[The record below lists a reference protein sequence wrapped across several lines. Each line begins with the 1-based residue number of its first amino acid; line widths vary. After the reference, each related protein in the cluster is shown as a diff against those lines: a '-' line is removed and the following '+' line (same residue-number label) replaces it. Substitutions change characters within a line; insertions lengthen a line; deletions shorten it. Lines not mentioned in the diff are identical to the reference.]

1 MFKLSNSP
9 TKYNLSKTNK
19 GVALILTI
27 LVLVGILAI
36 AMGVTSLMVG
46 EIRMTREIPRALK
59 AYYVAE
65 VGIEKKLYQMRQE
78 EPPDTS
84 NIGSPPDCTG
94 GGAVCLNGSDV
105 CYSVNVDITSNPPP
119 NLPPNV
125 YIKSYG
131 CYKRIKRSIEV
142 SY

>member
-1 MFKLSNSP
+1 MFKLFNFP

-27 LVLVGILAI
+27 LILVGILAI
-36 AMGVTSLMVG
+36 ALGVTSLMVG
-46 EIRMTREIPRALK
+46 EIRITREIPRALK
-59 AYYVAE
+59 AYYAAE
-65 VGIEKKLYQMRQE
+65 VGIERKLYELRKA
-78 EPPDTS
+78 DDIS

-94 GGAVCLNGSDV
+94 ASGFCLDGSDV
-105 CYSVNVDITSNPPP
+105 CYSVNVDTTSNPPP
-119 NLPPNV
+119 NPPPNV

-131 CYKRIKRSIEV
+131 CYKRIKRSVEV

>member
-1 MFKLSNSP
+1 MFKLFNLL
-9 TKYNLSKTNK
+9 TKYNLFKTNK

-27 LVLVGILAI
+27 LILVGILAI

-46 EIRMTREIPRALK
+46 EIKMTREIPWALK
-59 AYYVAE
+59 AYYAAE
-65 VGIEKKLYQMRQE
+65 IGIEKSLYDARR
-78 EPPDTS
+78 
-84 NIGSPPDCTG
+84 G
-94 GGAVCLNGSDV
+94 GGASDIGDPANLANCSPGTTGVICLDDPDI
-105 CYSVNVDITSNPPP
+105 CYSVDVDVSGDPI
-119 NLPPNV
+119 

>member
-46 EIRMTREIPRALK
+46 EIRITREIPWALK
-59 AYYVAE
+59 AYYAAE
-65 VGIEKKLYQMRQE
+65 VGIERKLYEMRKLE
-78 EPPDTS
+78 DTS

-94 GGAVCLNGSDV
+94 APAICLDGSDV
-105 CYSVNVDITSNPPP
+105 CYSVDVDVSGDPII
-119 NLPPNV
+119 
-125 YIKSYG
+125 IKSYG